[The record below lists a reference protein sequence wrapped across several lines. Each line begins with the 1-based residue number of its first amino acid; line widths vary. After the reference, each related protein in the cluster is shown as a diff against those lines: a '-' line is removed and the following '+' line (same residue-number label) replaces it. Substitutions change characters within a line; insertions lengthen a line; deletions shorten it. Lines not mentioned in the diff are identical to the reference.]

1 MLKGEVNT
9 VYSENDVIGYELGGH
24 AALFRGDYKIVNIRG
39 PVGDDTW
46 HLYNIVSDPGETT
59 DLREKMPERFL
70 TMLDNYQVYVSE
82 NGVLPVPEGYQQV
95 RQVVINGMRDR
106 FGDNILILLF
116 TVIIMIPLYFTYRFV
131 QRKNV

>member
-1 MLKGEVNT
+1 M
-9 VYSENDVIGYELGGH
+9 
-24 AALFRGDYKIVNIRG
+24 
-39 PVGDDTW
+39 GDDTW

-95 RQVVINGMRDR
+95 RQVLINGMRDR

-116 TVIIMIPLYFTYRFV
+116 TVIIMIPLYFTYRFA